1 MLCSDC
7 VSLTVGCTLMLLMIQ
22 NVVVAAVTKPLAEI
36 QLISAKS
43 GEGGAN
49 TDSDGFDDLDWTVWN
64 RITL

>member
-1 MLCSDC
+1 MLCSNNTAC
-7 VSLTVGCTLMLLMIQ
+7 VMSV
-22 NVVVAAVTKPLAEI
+22 NVVDDSECCCVAAVNKPLAEM

>member
-1 MLCSDC
+1 ML
-7 VSLTVGCTLMLLMIQ
+7 VVIQ
-22 NVVVAAVTKPLAEI
+22 NVIFAAVTKPLAEI

-43 GEGGAN
+43 GEEGAN

>member
-1 MLCSDC
+1 
-7 VSLTVGCTLMLLMIQ
+7 MLLMIQ
-22 NVVVAAVTKPLAEI
+22 NVVVPAVTKPLAEI